1 MRRRKEKY
9 GGWRSALA
17 ARNEVEGMKGHL
29 DAEQLKSMDYKSL
42 QALAKDMG
50 VSAAGK
56 AEDIIARIVAVEVD
70 VPEENELTEEEK
82 AAAEAA
88 RQEEERA
95 AGGQTVEEAEDTA
108 GEPQTGQETTEE
120 GAAEETAKD
129 AKKPQEEAEKA
140 AGLVKV
146 KAVTRF
152 LDKQLNQIKDAGE
165 AYSVSGERAAELVA
179 AGVAEIVG

>member
-1 MRRRKEKY
+1 
-9 GGWRSALA
+9 
-17 ARNEVEGMKGHL
+17 MKGNL
-29 DAEQLKSMDYKSL
+29 NAEQLKSMDYKSL

-70 VPEENELTEEEK
+70 VPEKNELTKEEKATAEAAWQEEELAAQAAKEAEEK
-82 AAAEAA
+82 AAAEQKA
-88 RQEEERA
+88 R
-95 AGGQTVEEAEDTA
+95 EEAEA
-108 GEPQTGQETTEE
+108 
-120 GAAEETAKD
+120 
-129 AKKPQEEAEKA
+129 A

-165 AYSVSGERAAELVA
+165 AYSVSRERAAELAA
-179 AGVAEIVG
+179 AGVAEIVR

>member
-1 MRRRKEKY
+1 
-9 GGWRSALA
+9 
-17 ARNEVEGMKGHL
+17 MKGHL
-29 DAEQLKSMDYKSL
+29 DTEQLKSMDYKSL

-56 AEDIIARIVAVEVD
+56 AEDIIARIAAVEVD
-70 VPEENELTEEEK
+70 VPEEKELTEEEK

-95 AGGQTVEEAEDTA
+95 AAERATREEAEA
-108 GEPQTGQETTEE
+108 AQVAKE
-120 GAAEETAKD
+120 AEEKTVAEQK
-129 AKKPQEEAEKA
+129 AREEAEAA

-165 AYSVSGERAAELVA
+165 AYSVSRERAEELA
-179 AGVAEIVG
+179 TAGVAEIVG

>member
-1 MRRRKEKY
+1 
-9 GGWRSALA
+9 
-17 ARNEVEGMKGHL
+17 MKGHL

-56 AEDIIARIVAVEVD
+56 TEDIIARIVAVEVD

-82 AAAEAA
+82 ALFDAEAA
-88 RQEEERA
+88 GQAEATQA
-95 AGGQTVEEAEDTA
+95 AKEAEDTA

-120 GAAEETAKD
+120 GAAGENTKD
-129 AKKPQEEAEKA
+129 AKKPQEEAGKA

-165 AYSVSGERAAELVA
+165 AYSVSRERAAELAA

>member
-1 MRRRKEKY
+1 
-9 GGWRSALA
+9 
-17 ARNEVEGMKGHL
+17 MKGHL

-56 AEDIIARIVAVEVD
+56 AEDIIARIAAVEVD
-70 VPEENELTEEEK
+70 AGELTEEEK
-82 AAAEAA
+82 ALFDAEAA
-88 RQEEERA
+88 GQAEATQA
-95 AGGQTVEEAEDTA
+95 AKEAEDTA

-120 GAAEETAKD
+120 GAAGENTKD
-129 AKKPQEEAEKA
+129 AKKPQEEAGKA

-165 AYSVSGERAAELVA
+165 AYSVSRERAAELAA

>member
-1 MRRRKEKY
+1 
-9 GGWRSALA
+9 
-17 ARNEVEGMKGHL
+17 MKGHL
-29 DAEQLKSMDYKSL
+29 DAEQLKGYSYKDL

-50 VSAAGK
+50 VSASGK
-56 AEDIIARIVAVEVD
+56 AEEIIARITAVEVD
-70 VPEENELTEEEK
+70 VPEESQLTEEEK

-88 RQEEERA
+88 AREEAARQEEERA
-95 AGGQTVEEAEDTA
+95 AAERAAREQAEAAQAAEKAAAEQKAREEAEA
-108 GEPQTGQETTEE
+108 
-120 GAAEETAKD
+120 
-129 AKKPQEEAEKA
+129 A

-165 AYSVSGERAAELVA
+165 AYSVSRGRAAELVA

>member
-1 MRRRKEKY
+1 
-9 GGWRSALA
+9 
-17 ARNEVEGMKGHL
+17 MKGHL
-29 DAEQLKSMDYKSL
+29 SAEQLKEYSYKDL

-50 VSAAGK
+50 VSASGK
-56 AEDIIARIVAVEVD
+56 AEEIIARIAAVEVD
-70 VPEENELTEEEK
+70 VSESELTEEEK
-82 AAAEAA
+82 ALFDAEAA

-95 AGGQTVEEAEDTA
+95 AEQ
-108 GEPQTGQETTEE
+108 
-120 GAAEETAKD
+120 AARE
-129 AKKPQEEAEKA
+129 QEEAAQAAEKAAAEQKAREEA

-165 AYSVSGERAAELVA
+165 AYSVSRERAEELTA

>member
-1 MRRRKEKY
+1 
-9 GGWRSALA
+9 
-17 ARNEVEGMKGHL
+17 MKGHL
-29 DAEQLKSMDYKSL
+29 SAEQLKEYSYKDL

-50 VSAAGK
+50 VSASGK
-56 AEDIIARIVAVEVD
+56 AEEIIARIAAVEVD
-70 VPEENELTEEEK
+70 VPESELTEEEK
-82 AAAEAA
+82 ALFDAEAA

-95 AGGQTVEEAEDTA
+95 AEQ
-108 GEPQTGQETTEE
+108 
-120 GAAEETAKD
+120 AARE
-129 AKKPQEEAEKA
+129 QEEAAQAAEKAAAEQKAREEA

-165 AYSVSGERAAELVA
+165 AYSVSGKRAAELVA

>member
-1 MRRRKEKY
+1 
-9 GGWRSALA
+9 
-17 ARNEVEGMKGHL
+17 MKGHL
-29 DAEQLKSMDYKSL
+29 SAEQLKEYSYKDL

-50 VSAAGK
+50 VSASGK
-56 AEDIIARIVAVEVD
+56 AEEIIARIAAVEVD
-70 VPEENELTEEEK
+70 VPESELTEEEK
-82 AAAEAA
+82 ALFDAEAA

-95 AGGQTVEEAEDTA
+95 AEVAAREQEEAAQAAEKAAAEQKAREEAEA
-108 GEPQTGQETTEE
+108 
-120 GAAEETAKD
+120 
-129 AKKPQEEAEKA
+129 A

-165 AYSVSGERAAELVA
+165 AYSVSRERAEELTA

>member
-1 MRRRKEKY
+1 
-9 GGWRSALA
+9 
-17 ARNEVEGMKGHL
+17 MKGHL

-56 AEDIIARIVAVEVD
+56 AEDIIARIAAVEVD
-70 VPEENELTEEEK
+70 VPEEKELTEEEK
-82 AAAEAA
+82 TAAEAA

-95 AGGQTVEEAEDTA
+95 AAERAAREQAEAAQAAKEAEEKA
-108 GEPQTGQETTEE
+108 AAEKKARE
-120 GAAEETAKD
+120 GA
-129 AKKPQEEAEKA
+129 EAA

-165 AYSVSGERAAELVA
+165 AYSVSKERAAELVA
-179 AGVAEIVG
+179 AGVAEIQ

>member
-1 MRRRKEKY
+1 
-9 GGWRSALA
+9 
-17 ARNEVEGMKGHL
+17 MKGHL

-56 AEDIIARIVAVEVD
+56 AEDIIARIVAVEID
-70 VPEENELTEEEK
+70 VPESELTEEEK
-82 AAAEAA
+82 AAGG
-88 RQEEERA
+88 RA
-95 AGGQTVEEAEDTA
+95 VEEAEDTA

-120 GAAEETAKD
+120 GEAEENAKD
-129 AKKPQEEAEKA
+129 AKKPQEEA

-165 AYSVSGERAAELVA
+165 AYSVGRERAAELAA

>member
-1 MRRRKEKY
+1 
-9 GGWRSALA
+9 
-17 ARNEVEGMKGHL
+17 MKGHL

-56 AEDIIARIVAVEVD
+56 AEDIIARIAAVEVD
-70 VPEENELTEEEK
+70 AGELTEEEK
-82 AAAEAA
+82 ALFDAEAA
-88 RQEEERA
+88 GQAEATQA
-95 AGGQTVEEAEDTA
+95 AKEAEDTA

-120 GAAEETAKD
+120 GAAEENTKD
-129 AKKPQEEAEKA
+129 AKKPQEEAGKA
-140 AGLVKV
+140 AGMVKV

>member
-1 MRRRKEKY
+1 M
-9 GGWRSALA
+9 
-17 ARNEVEGMKGHL
+17 
-29 DAEQLKSMDYKSL
+29 
-42 QALAKDMG
+42 AKDMG

-56 AEDIIARIVAVEVD
+56 AEDIIARIAAVEVD

-95 AGGQTVEEAEDTA
+95 AAERAAREQAAKEAEEKAAAEKKAREEAEA
-108 GEPQTGQETTEE
+108 
-120 GAAEETAKD
+120 
-129 AKKPQEEAEKA
+129 A

-165 AYSVSGERAAELVA
+165 AYSVSRERAAELVA
-179 AGVAEIVG
+179 AGVAEIQ

>member
-1 MRRRKEKY
+1 MP
-9 GGWRSALA
+9 ALA
-17 ARNEVEGMKGHL
+17 ARNEVKGMKGHL

-56 AEDIIARIVAVEVD
+56 AEEIIARIAAVEVD
-70 VPEENELTEEEK
+70 VPEESQLTEEEK

-95 AGGQTVEEAEDTA
+95 AEAAAREQEEAAQAAKEEKAAAEQKAREEAEA
-108 GEPQTGQETTEE
+108 
-120 GAAEETAKD
+120 
-129 AKKPQEEAEKA
+129 A

-146 KAVTRF
+146 KATTRF

-165 AYSVSGERAAELVA
+165 AYSVSRGRAAELAA

>member
-1 MRRRKEKY
+1 
-9 GGWRSALA
+9 
-17 ARNEVEGMKGHL
+17 MKGHL

-56 AEDIIARIVAVEVD
+56 AEDIIARIATVEVD
-70 VPEENELTEEEK
+70 VPEEKELTEEEK

-95 AGGQTVEEAEDTA
+95 AAERAAREQAEAAQAAKEAEEKAAAEKKAREEAEA
-108 GEPQTGQETTEE
+108 
-120 GAAEETAKD
+120 
-129 AKKPQEEAEKA
+129 A

-165 AYSVSGERAAELVA
+165 AYSVSKERAAELVA
-179 AGVAEIVG
+179 AGVAEIQ

>member
-1 MRRRKEKY
+1 
-9 GGWRSALA
+9 
-17 ARNEVEGMKGHL
+17 MKGHL

-56 AEDIIARIVAVEVD
+56 AEDIIARIAAVEVD

-95 AGGQTVEEAEDTA
+95 AREQAKAAQVAKEAEEKAAAEQKAREEAEA
-108 GEPQTGQETTEE
+108 
-120 GAAEETAKD
+120 
-129 AKKPQEEAEKA
+129 A

-146 KAVTRF
+146 KATTRF
-152 LDKQLNQIKDAGE
+152 WDKQLNQIKDAGE
-165 AYSVSGERAAELVA
+165 DYKVNRERAAELVA

>member
-1 MRRRKEKY
+1 
-9 GGWRSALA
+9 
-17 ARNEVEGMKGHL
+17 MKGHL
-29 DAEQLKSMDYKSL
+29 SAEQLKEYSYKDL

-50 VSAAGK
+50 VSASGK
-56 AEDIIARIVAVEVD
+56 AEEIIARIAAVEVD
-70 VPEENELTEEEK
+70 VPESELTEEEK
-82 AAAEAA
+82 ALFDAEAA

-95 AGGQTVEEAEDTA
+95 AEQAAREQEEAAQAAEKAAAEQKAREEAEA
-108 GEPQTGQETTEE
+108 
-120 GAAEETAKD
+120 
-129 AKKPQEEAEKA
+129 A

-165 AYSVSGERAAELVA
+165 AYSVSRERAAELVA

>member
-1 MRRRKEKY
+1 
-9 GGWRSALA
+9 
-17 ARNEVEGMKGHL
+17 MKGHL

-56 AEDIIARIVAVEVD
+56 AEDIIARIAAVEVD

-82 AAAEAA
+82 AAVEAA

-95 AGGQTVEEAEDTA
+95 AAERAAREQEEAAQAAKEAEEKAAAEQKAREEAEA
-108 GEPQTGQETTEE
+108 
-120 GAAEETAKD
+120 
-129 AKKPQEEAEKA
+129 A

-146 KAVTRF
+146 KATTRF

>member
-1 MRRRKEKY
+1 
-9 GGWRSALA
+9 
-17 ARNEVEGMKGHL
+17 MKGHL

-56 AEDIIARIVAVEVD
+56 AEDIIARIAAVEVD
-70 VPEENELTEEEK
+70 VPEESELTEEEK

-95 AGGQTVEEAEDTA
+95 AAEQAAREQEEAAQAAKEAEEKAAAEQKAREEAEA
-108 GEPQTGQETTEE
+108 
-120 GAAEETAKD
+120 
-129 AKKPQEEAEKA
+129 A
-140 AGLVKV
+140 AGLVRV
-146 KAVTRF
+146 KATTRF

-165 AYSVSGERAAELVA
+165 AYSVSRERAAELTA

>member
-1 MRRRKEKY
+1 
-9 GGWRSALA
+9 
-17 ARNEVEGMKGHL
+17 MKGYL
-29 DAEQLKSMDYKSL
+29 DVKQLKSMDYKSL

-56 AEDIIARIVAVEVD
+56 AEDIVARIAAVEVEI
-70 VPEENELTEEEK
+70 PEENQLTEEEK

-88 RQEEERA
+88 QQEEERTAEA
-95 AGGQTVEEAEDTA
+95 A
-108 GEPQTGQETTEE
+108 
-120 GAAEETAKD
+120 K
-129 AKKPQEEAEKA
+129 QEEAAKEAEGKDAAEQKAGEEKQA

-146 KAVTRF
+146 KVTTRF

-165 AYSVSGERAAELVA
+165 AYSVSGERAAELTA

>member
-1 MRRRKEKY
+1 MP
-9 GGWRSALA
+9 ALA
-17 ARNEVEGMKGHL
+17 ARNEVKGMKGHL

-56 AEDIIARIVAVEVD
+56 AEDIIARIAAVEVD
-70 VPEENELTEEEK
+70 VPEGELTEEEK
-82 AAAEAA
+82 ALFEAEAA

-120 GAAEETAKD
+120 GAAEEENTKD
-129 AKKPQEEAEKA
+129 AKKPQEEAGKA

>member
-1 MRRRKEKY
+1 
-9 GGWRSALA
+9 
-17 ARNEVEGMKGHL
+17 
-29 DAEQLKSMDYKSL
+29 MDYKSL

-56 AEDIIARIVAVEVD
+56 AEDIIARIAAVEVD
-70 VPEENELTEEEK
+70 VPEESQLTEEEK

-95 AGGQTVEEAEDTA
+95 AAQETEEDTA
-108 GEPQTGQETTEE
+108 GKPQTGQETTKE
-120 GAAEETAKD
+120 GAAEENTKD
-129 AKKPQEEAEKA
+129 AKKPQEEAGKA
-140 AGLVKV
+140 ADGVKV

-165 AYSVSGERAAELVA
+165 AYSVSRERAEELAA

>member
-1 MRRRKEKY
+1 
-9 GGWRSALA
+9 
-17 ARNEVEGMKGHL
+17 
-29 DAEQLKSMDYKSL
+29 MDYKSL

-56 AEDIIARIVAVEVD
+56 AEDIIARIAAVEVD
-70 VPEENELTEEEK
+70 AGELTEEEK
-82 AAAEAA
+82 ALFDAEAA
-88 RQEEERA
+88 GQAEATQA
-95 AGGQTVEEAEDTA
+95 AKEAEDTA
-108 GEPQTGQETTEE
+108 GEPQTEQETTEE
-120 GAAEETAKD
+120 GAAGENTKD
-129 AKKPQEEAEKA
+129 AKKPQEEAGKA